1 MIEAQLTKENKIEK
15 KTNLNPNDNY
25 LITFSDRIDK
35 PFNNKNKV
43 FLIEKYYICV
53 TLHNV

>member
-25 LITFSDRIDK
+25 LITSSDRIDK
-35 PFNNKNKV
+35 TFNDKKR
-43 FLIEKYYICV
+43 YS
-53 TLHNV
+53 